1 MAIEEGGGS
10 PTDHQ
15 LSRSID
21 GHRAQP
27 GLGPTRSDVSPP
39 RCRTRLRPGLIL
51 LVPVLL
57 AFAGCMVGPNYQR
70 PKVSVSPSFGEGA
83 DPRLSAE
90 STNYRDWWKAFND
103 PVLDRLIA
111 RAYRD
116 NLTLRQAGVKVLQAR
131 AQLGIAVGEIFPQT
145 QQAIGTVQ
153 YNRTSDRAATAA
165 FFKGGGGIEYWQSTI
180 GGQASWELDFW
191 GRIRRGIQSADA
203 SLLATLA
210 DYENTQATL
219 PTLETQRRQARD
231 ALAVLLGM
239 APNDLGDLLDGP
251 SAIPVSPPQVIVG
264 IPADL
269 LRRRPDIRSAELQA
283 VAQSAQIGV
292 AKADLLPAFSLIGQL
307 VLLSTDLGTFRL
319 SDMFR
324 WGSRQVQIGPSVQWN
339 ILNYGQITNNV
350 RVQDANFQQLLLA
363 YQRSVLSAQQDVED
377 NLSAFFRSQDRA
389 DLLAKSVTASRSAVD
404 LAVLQYREGVTD
416 FTTVLTTQQTLL
428 TQQDNLAS
436 TLGNISTGLVGVYR
450 ALGGGW
456 EIREGEDIV
465 PAEIKEEM
473 RQRTNWGRL
482 LAPATYN
489 LPASREPQSRPRL
502 PDW

>member
-1 MAIEEGGGS
+1 MLRSHGHDMAIPAEGCPS
-10 PTDHQ
+10 TDHEIG
-15 LSRSID
+15 RSI
-21 GHRAQP
+21 
-27 GLGPTRSDVSPP
+27 RS
-39 RCRTRLRPGLIL
+39 RLIL

-57 AFAGCMVGPNYQR
+57 VFAGCMIGPNYQR
-70 PKVSVSPSFGEGA
+70 PKVSVSPNWGETR
-83 DPRLSAE
+83 DQRVSTE
-90 STNYRDWWKAFND
+90 STTYRDWWRAFND
-103 PVLDRLIA
+103 PVLDRLVA

-116 NLTLRQAGVKVLQAR
+116 NLTLQQAGVRVLQAR

-145 QQAIGTVQ
+145 QQAIGSVQ
-153 YNRTSDRAATAA
+153 YNRTSERASTAA
-165 FFKGGGGIEYWQSTI
+165 LFNGGGGSIAYWQSQI
-180 GGQASWELDFW
+180 GAQANWELDFW

-210 DYENTQATL
+210 DYDNTLVTL
-219 PTLETQRRQARD
+219 T
-231 ALAVLLGM
+231 
-239 APNDLGDLLDGP
+239 
-251 SAIPVSPPQVIVG
+251 
-264 IPADL
+264 ADVANTYI
-269 LRRRPDIRSAELQA
+269 DIRTAELQA

-292 AKADLLPAFSLIGQL
+292 AKADLLPAFSLIGNL
-307 VLLSTDLGTFRL
+307 VLLSTNLGTFRL

-377 NLSAFFRSQDRA
+377 NLAAFLRSQDRA
-389 DLLAKSVTASRSAVD
+389 DLLAKSVTSSRAAVD

-428 TQQDNLAS
+428 SQQDNLAS
-436 TLGNISTGLVGVYR
+436 TLGNISTSLVGVYR

-456 EIREGEDIV
+456 EIREGDDIV
-465 PAEIKEEM
+465 PPEIKAEM
-473 RQRTNWGRL
+473 RQRTNWGSL
-482 LAPATYN
+482 LAPTTYN